1 MTPQEQQE
9 KLQLLKL
16 VKLML
21 TLNVTLY
28 SIDDFKSDAYYTAT
42 LKKTRNKVDM
52 AEQAIEH
59 KVAEIIGAMFIADE
73 KTTQHKLNQY
83 EEIARMIA
91 IADFDDLTAI
101 HQGLEKYYEKKGEES
116 ATPSAETDKG

>member
-28 SIDDFKSDAYYTAT
+28 SIDDFKSDPYYSAT
-42 LKKTRNKVDM
+42 LKKTRNKVET
-52 AEQAIEH
+52 AEQAIEN
-59 KVAEIIGAMFIADE
+59 KVVEIIGAMFIADE
-73 KTTQHKLNQY
+73 TTTQKKLEQY
-83 EEIARMIA
+83 EEVAKLIAK
-91 IADFDDLTAI
+91 ADFDDLTAI
-101 HQGLEKYYEKKGEES
+101 EQGLIKYYQ
-116 ATPSAETDKG
+116 DKENERNNNDQPARS

>member
-28 SIDDFKSDAYYTAT
+28 SIDDFKSDPYYLAT
-42 LKKTRNKVDM
+42 LKKTRNKVET
-52 AEQAIEH
+52 AEQAIEN

-73 KTTQHKLNQY
+73 TTTQVKLNEY

-101 HQGLEKYYEKKGEES
+101 HQGLEKYYENKR
-116 ATPSAETDKG
+116 ATPTT

>member
-1 MTPQEQQE
+1 
-9 KLQLLKL
+9 
-16 VKLML
+16 ML

-28 SIDDFKSDAYYTAT
+28 SIDDFKSDEYYSAT

-52 AEQAIEH
+52 AEKSIEH

-73 KTTQHKLNQY
+73 QTTQYKLNQY

-101 HQGLEKYYEKKGEES
+101 HQGLEKYYENKRAA
-116 ATPSAETDKG
+116 ATT